1 MNPSPAPTWVVV
13 AVIAVA
19 VLSACTS
26 KPPPEALRAVRTAEI
41 RYDKTQETNRY
52 VGTVQSRHEVNE
64 AFRVG
69 GKVVQRKVDVGQKVR
84 EGDVLAVLDDT
95 DYRLAVEAAQQ
106 QLAAA
111 TTQARQAESDRKR
124 LDALKTDGSVSRVR
138 RREGANRVLTRR
150 PRPPRPKRRKLELAR
165 NRLKYTVLRAS
176 RSGVVTAVRFEVGQ
190 VVAEGQPIVSIA
202 NEGEPEIV
210 ADVPEDHLAVFK
222 TSRYKAWLASAP
234 EQTFEVA
241 LRELSPQAAAQTRT
255 FRARLKP
262 VTPRPLP
269 LGATATLVVERQ
281 VGEAPTAAIPASA
294 ITQNKGQP
302 AVWVV
307 RRAGTEPLA
316 TVDLISVSFTGIA
329 TTRCS
334 CRGRRPANSSSPPA
348 CKRWRR
354 DFVSPCRGRNRA
366 QPTSRRGQVMKSF
379 NLTEWA
385 LNHRAIVLFLILAIA
400 IGGVLG
406 FTKLGQLEDPNFS
419 VPSMTVIVIWP
430 GATAQQIQD
439 ELLNRMEKKFEQ
451 LDHFEKVKTY
461 ARQGYGGMTITVV
474 GGTSHEDQREA
485 WYQARKKFSDIK
497 LELPEGVIG
506 PIFNDEYGDVTGLLY
521 AVKGDGVNL
530 ANLSDTAEDIKR
542 RLLKVPMVKKVDIY
556 GKQAKKVYVEFSNER
571 LAALGITPLQIA
583 ESLRNQN
590 SVLAS
595 GQVDTHGDRVLV
607 RVSGQFNSLDD
618 IRNVPVAAGGRLLK
632 LGDFTTI
639 TRGYEDPP
647 TYTVRHNGQQVLM
660 LGITMTNDGNI
671 VDLGKAIEK
680 AVANVQ
686 TELPYGVELER
697 VADQPTVVSESIW
710 EFERSLM
717 EALAIVLA
725 VCLLSLGWRTGIVV
739 GLSVPIVLGVVAL
752 VMLAMGWNLERVSL
766 GSLIIALGLLV
777 DDGIIAVEMMVVKME
792 EGWDRLKAAAYS
804 YAATAMPRLT
814 GALITVA
821 AFMPIG
827 FSKSTTGEYAGGIF
841 WIVGTAV
848 LFSWVVS
855 GIITPYLAVNM
866 LPKDFGKHHGGD
878 PYDTPF
884 YRRLRRWIDLAI
896 ERRWWVIGITVAALA
911 VAIAG
916 SRFVPQQFFPNSSR
930 PELVVELTLKE
941 GASFA
946 ATTEKVKK
954 MEAVLKKDED
964 VRFYTAYTG
973 AGQPRFYL
981 SLNPELPNPGY
992 AVFIVMTRDMEARE
1006 RVRSRL
1012 MASVDEQFPE
1022 VWVRV
1027 TRLELGPPVGFP
1039 VQFRVV
1045 GPDTQVVRSIAREV
1059 EAVVASSPKVR
1070 DVQLDW
1076 NDPVRTLRV
1085 DLDQDKARALGLA
1098 PADVAFVTQTVM
1110 NGATMSHLREHEDLI
1125 DIVARAVP
1133 SERLDLDTLKNVNL
1147 YTREGTVVPLSQVA
1161 RVRYE
1166 LEEPVL
1172 WRRNRDMAI
1181 TVRADVKDGEQG
1193 VSVTQEIR
1201 PMLKDIEAK
1210 LPFGYRIDV
1219 GGAVE
1224 ESDKANRAL
1233 MAVFPVMLVTIL
1245 TILML
1250 QLQSFSRMFMVF
1262 LTAPLGLIGVV
1273 AALLI
1278 FQAPL
1283 GFVAILGVT
1292 ALCGMIMRNAVI
1304 LVDQVQAEMAEGR
1317 DPWNAVLEAAVHRT
1331 RPVALTAAATVLA
1344 MIPLTRSVFWG
1355 PMAIAIM
1362 GGLTVATLLTI
1373 FFVPALYAAWFRVER
1388 AAAPNPPMPSA
1399 AAAPA

>member
-1 MNPSPAPTWVVV
+1 
-13 AVIAVA
+13 
-19 VLSACTS
+19 
-26 KPPPEALRAVRTAEI
+26 
-41 RYDKTQETNRY
+41 
-52 VGTVQSRHEVNE
+52 
-64 AFRVG
+64 
-69 GKVVQRKVDVGQKVR
+69 
-84 EGDVLAVLDDT
+84 
-95 DYRLAVEAAQQ
+95 
-106 QLAAA
+106 
-111 TTQARQAESDRKR
+111 
-124 LDALKTDGSVSRVR
+124 
-138 RREGANRVLTRR
+138 
-150 PRPPRPKRRKLELAR
+150 
-165 NRLKYTVLRAS
+165 
-176 RSGVVTAVRFEVGQ
+176 
-190 VVAEGQPIVSIA
+190 
-202 NEGEPEIV
+202 
-210 ADVPEDHLAVFK
+210 
-222 TSRYKAWLASAP
+222 
-234 EQTFEVA
+234 
-241 LRELSPQAAAQTRT
+241 
-255 FRARLKP
+255 
-262 VTPRPLP
+262 
-269 LGATATLVVERQ
+269 
-281 VGEAPTAAIPASA
+281 
-294 ITQNKGQP
+294 
-302 AVWVV
+302 
-307 RRAGTEPLA
+307 
-316 TVDLISVSFTGIA
+316 
-329 TTRCS
+329 
-334 CRGRRPANSSSPPA
+334 
-348 CKRWRR
+348 
-354 DFVSPCRGRNRA
+354 
-366 QPTSRRGQVMKSF
+366 MKSF

-385 LNHRAIVLFLILAIA
+385 LGHRAVVLFLILAIA

-419 VPSMTVIVIWP
+419 VPSMTAMVIWP
-430 GATAQQIQD
+430 GATAQQVQD
-439 ELLNRMEKKFEQ
+439 EVLNRMEKKFEQ

-461 ARQGYGGMTITVV
+461 ARQGYGAMLITVK
-474 GGTSHEDQREA
+474 GGTSHADQQEA
-485 WYQARKKFSDIK
+485 WYQARKKFSDIE

-506 PIFNDEYGDVTGLLY
+506 PIFNDEFGDVTGLLY

-530 ANLSDTAEDIKR
+530 AELSDVSEDIKR
-542 RLLKVPMVKKVDIY
+542 RLLKVPMVKKIDIY
-556 GKQAKKVYVEFSNER
+556 GKQAKKVHVEFSHQR

-583 ESLRNQN
+583 ESLRSQN
-590 SVLAS
+590 SVLSS
-595 GQVDTHGDRVLV
+595 GSIDTRGDRVLV
-607 RVSGQFNSLDD
+607 RVSGQFTSLDD
-618 IRNVPVAAGGRLLK
+618 IRNVPIAAGGRQLK

-639 TRGYEDPP
+639 IRGYEDPP

-671 VDLGKAIEK
+671 VDFGKAIES
-680 AVANVQ
+680 AVGKLQA
-686 TELPYGVELER
+686 ELPYGVELER

-710 EFERSLM
+710 EFERSLL

-725 VCLLSLGWRTGIVV
+725 VSLISLGWRTGIVV

-792 EGWDRLKAAAYS
+792 EGWDRLKAASYS

-855 GIITPYLAVNM
+855 GLITPYLAVNM
-866 LPKDFGKHHGGD
+866 LPKDFGKHHHGGDSASD

-884 YRRLRRWIDLAI
+884 YRKLRRWIDLAI
-896 ERRWWVIGITVAALA
+896 EQRWAVIGATVAALA

-916 SRFVPQQFFPNSSR
+916 SSFVPQQFFPSSSR
-930 PELVVELTLKE
+930 PELVVELRLKE

-946 ATTEKVKK
+946 AATEQVKK
-954 MEAVLKKDED
+954 MEAVLAKDEE

-981 SLNPELPNPGY
+981 SLDPELPNPGY

-1012 MASVDEQFPE
+1012 MASVDEAFPQ
-1022 VWVRV
+1022 VRV
-1027 TRLELGPPVGFP
+1027 RITRLELGPPVGFP

-1045 GPDTQVVRSIAREV
+1045 GPDTQMVRSIAREV

-1076 NDPVRTLRV
+1076 NDPVRTLKV

-1110 NGATMSHLREHEDLI
+1110 NGATMSQLREHEDLI

-1133 SERLDLDTLKNVNL
+1133 SERLDLDTLKDVNL
-1147 YTREGTVVPLSQVA
+1147 YTREGTVVALSQVA

-1233 MAVFPVMLVTIL
+1233 MAVFPVMLITIL

-1250 QLQSFSRMFMVF
+1250 QLQSFSKMFMVF

-1273 AALLI
+1273 AALLL

-1283 GFVAILGVT
+1283 GFVAILGIT
-1292 ALCGMIMRNAVI
+1292 ALSGMIMRNAVI
-1304 LVDQVQAEMAEGR
+1304 LVDQIQTEIAAGL
-1317 DPWNAVLEAAVHRT
+1317 DTWTAVVEAAVHRT
-1331 RPVALTAAATVLA
+1331 RPVVLTAAATVLA

-1373 FFVPALYAAWFRVER
+1373 FFVPALYAAWFKVRR
-1388 AAAPNPPMPSA
+1388 N
-1399 AAAPA
+1399 APAPGPAVGPATQTALG

>member
-1 MNPSPAPTWVVV
+1 M
-13 AVIAVA
+13 
-19 VLSACTS
+19 
-26 KPPPEALRAVRTAEI
+26 
-41 RYDKTQETNRY
+41 
-52 VGTVQSRHEVNE
+52 
-64 AFRVG
+64 
-69 GKVVQRKVDVGQKVR
+69 
-84 EGDVLAVLDDT
+84 
-95 DYRLAVEAAQQ
+95 
-106 QLAAA
+106 
-111 TTQARQAESDRKR
+111 
-124 LDALKTDGSVSRVR
+124 
-138 RREGANRVLTRR
+138 
-150 PRPPRPKRRKLELAR
+150 
-165 NRLKYTVLRAS
+165 
-176 RSGVVTAVRFEVGQ
+176 
-190 VVAEGQPIVSIA
+190 
-202 NEGEPEIV
+202 
-210 ADVPEDHLAVFK
+210 FK
-222 TSRYKAWLASAP
+222 TARYKAWLASAP

-281 VGEAPTAAIPASA
+281 VGEAPAAVIPASA

-307 RRAGTEPLA
+307 RRAGTEPVA
-316 TVDLISVSFTGIA
+316 TVDLQSVVVHGYRNDEVLVSG
-329 TTRCS
+329 
-334 CRGRRPANSSSPPA
+334 PPA
-348 CKRWRR
+348 GELVVTAGVQKMAPGLR
-354 DFVSPCRGRNRA
+354 VALPGGRA
-366 QPTSRRGQVMKSF
+366 QRRNEAGRPMKSF

-385 LNHRAIVLFLILAIA
+385 LNHRAIVLFLILAIG

-792 EGWDRLKAAAYS
+792 EGMDRLKAAAYS

-964 VRFYTAYTG
+964 VRFFTAYTG

-1133 SERLDLDTLKNVNL
+1133 SERLDLDTLKDVNL

-1201 PMLKDIEAK
+1201 PLLKDIEAK

-1388 AAAPNPPMPSA
+1388 ASAPNPPMPSA

>member
-1 MNPSPAPTWVVV
+1 
-13 AVIAVA
+13 
-19 VLSACTS
+19 
-26 KPPPEALRAVRTAEI
+26 
-41 RYDKTQETNRY
+41 
-52 VGTVQSRHEVNE
+52 
-64 AFRVG
+64 
-69 GKVVQRKVDVGQKVR
+69 
-84 EGDVLAVLDDT
+84 
-95 DYRLAVEAAQQ
+95 
-106 QLAAA
+106 
-111 TTQARQAESDRKR
+111 
-124 LDALKTDGSVSRVR
+124 
-138 RREGANRVLTRR
+138 
-150 PRPPRPKRRKLELAR
+150 
-165 NRLKYTVLRAS
+165 
-176 RSGVVTAVRFEVGQ
+176 
-190 VVAEGQPIVSIA
+190 
-202 NEGEPEIV
+202 
-210 ADVPEDHLAVFK
+210 
-222 TSRYKAWLASAP
+222 
-234 EQTFEVA
+234 
-241 LRELSPQAAAQTRT
+241 
-255 FRARLKP
+255 
-262 VTPRPLP
+262 
-269 LGATATLVVERQ
+269 
-281 VGEAPTAAIPASA
+281 
-294 ITQNKGQP
+294 
-302 AVWVV
+302 
-307 RRAGTEPLA
+307 
-316 TVDLISVSFTGIA
+316 
-329 TTRCS
+329 
-334 CRGRRPANSSSPPA
+334 
-348 CKRWRR
+348 
-354 DFVSPCRGRNRA
+354 
-366 QPTSRRGQVMKSF
+366 MKSF

-385 LNHRAIVLFLILAIA
+385 LNHRATVLFLILVVG

-419 VPSMTVIVIWP
+419 VPSMTAIVIWP

-439 ELLNRMEKKFEQ
+439 EVLNRMEKKFEQ
-451 LDHFEKVKTY
+451 LDHFEKVVTF
-461 ARQGYGGMTITVV
+461 ARQGYGGMTITVK
-474 GGTSHEDQREA
+474 GGTSHADQREA
-485 WYQARKKFSDIK
+485 WYQARKKFSDLK
-497 LELPEGVIG
+497 LDLPEDVIG

-521 AVKGDGVNL
+521 AVKGDGISQWE
-530 ANLSDTAEDIKR
+530 LSDISEDIKR
-542 RLLKVPMVKKVDIY
+542 RLLKVPMVKKVDII

-571 LAALGITPLQIA
+571 LAALGITPLMIA

-590 SVLAS
+590 SVHAS
-595 GQVDTHGDRVLV
+595 GQIDTSGDRVMV

-618 IRNVPVAAGGRLLK
+618 IRNVPIAAGGRLIK
-632 LGDFTTI
+632 LGDITTI

-647 TYTVRHNGQQVLM
+647 LYTVRHNGQQVLM
-660 LGITMTNDGNI
+660 LGIVMTDDGNI
-671 VDLGKAIEK
+671 VDLGKAMEN
-680 AVANVQ
+680 AVARIEA
-686 TELPYGVELER
+686 ELPYGVELER
-697 VADQPTVVSESIW
+697 VADQPKVVSESIW

-725 VCLLSLGWRTGIVV
+725 VSLLSLGFRTGIVV

-752 VMLAMGWNLERVSL
+752 VMLAAGWNLERVSL

-792 EGWDRLKAAAYS
+792 EGWDRTKAAAFS

-814 GALITVA
+814 GALITTA

-848 LFSWVVS
+848 VFSWVVS
-855 GIITPYLAVNM
+855 GLITPYLAVKM
-866 LPKDFGKHHGGD
+866 LPDFKQHDHGGD

-884 YRRLRRWIDLAI
+884 YRRLRGWLDFAI
-896 ERRWWVIGITVAALA
+896 ERRWWVIGITVAALGA
-911 VAIAG
+911 ALVGI
-916 SRFVPQQFFPNSSR
+916 RFVPQQFFPNSSR
-930 PELVVELTLKE
+930 PELVVELRLKE
-941 GASFA
+941 GSSFA
-946 ATTEKVKK
+946 ATTEQVKT
-954 MEAVLKKDED
+954 MEAVLAKDED
-964 VRFYTAYTG
+964 VKFYTAYTG

-981 SLNPELPNPGY
+981 ALNPELPNPGY
-992 AVFIVMTRDMEARE
+992 AVFVVMTKDTAARE

-1012 MASVDEQFPE
+1012 MASVNDQFPN

-1045 GPDTQVVRSIAREV
+1045 GPDTQRVREIAREV
-1059 EAVVASSPKVR
+1059 EAVVASSAKVR

-1098 PADVAFVTQTVM
+1098 PADVAFVTQTFL
-1110 NGATMSHLREHEDLI
+1110 NGATLSQFREHEELV

-1133 SERLDLDTLKNVNL
+1133 AERLNVDTLKNINL

-1201 PMLKDIEAK
+1201 PMLKDIEAN

-1233 MAVFPVMLVTIL
+1233 MAVFPAMLVTIL

-1250 QLQSFSRMFMVF
+1250 QLQGFSRMFMVF

-1292 ALCGMIMRNAVI
+1292 ALSGMIMRNSVI
-1304 LVDQVQAEMAEGR
+1304 LVDQIQNEMAKGI
-1317 DPWNAVLEAAVHRT
+1317 DPWNAVLDAAVHRT
-1331 RPVALTAAATVLA
+1331 RPVMLTAAATVLA
-1344 MIPLTRSVFWG
+1344 MIPLARSIFWG

-1362 GGLTVATLLTI
+1362 GGLTVATVLTI
-1373 FFVPALYAAWFRVER
+1373 FFVPALYAAWFRVGR
-1388 AAAPNPPMPSA
+1388 SAAPNPAAVPA
-1399 AAAPA
+1399 AAA